1 MHPPAVY
8 LRRRAHLL
16 KAQGHDEPNA
26 KTLTIAVPF
35 STC

>member
-1 MHPPAVY
+1 MHPPAKVNS
-8 LRRRAHLL
+8 RRAHLL